1 MTIWNSI
8 PEERSAGVVLKAVV
22 RRDLG
27 TAAKTTQ
34 NRRPRLLPKILN
46 SGCQLEQETQH
57 VIMSNYN
64 KMRGAPGP
72 TGTSE
77 FRP

>member
-22 RRDLG
+22 RRDFG
-27 TAAKTTQ
+27 TAAKITQ

-46 SGCQLEQETQH
+46 SGCQLEQET
-57 VIMSNYN
+57 
-64 KMRGAPGP
+64 
-72 TGTSE
+72 
-77 FRP
+77 